1 MKKILVLTAIA
12 LGFAG
17 MNAQQT
23 NTGTGVELI
32 PRAGI
37 NIANQ
42 SIKNVS
48 GEKSKVGFVGGVG
61 VNIETGVKNF
71 SIQPELNFISKGTK
85 VKSNAITETYNF
97 NYIEIPVLAKY
108 SFGPLYVNAG
118 PSIGFLAGKSD
129 KVKAAYGKTRSV
141 DFGIQMGA
149 GLAIPAGPGK
159 LIIDGRYN
167 LGLNNISN
175 ENGQSVKNRG
185 VAITLGYAIP
195 L

>member
-12 LGFAG
+12 FGFAG

-23 NTGTGVELI
+23 KSESGIELI

-37 NIANQ
+37 NISNQ

-48 GEKSKVGFVGGVG
+48 GEKSKVGFVGGIG
-61 VNIETGVKNF
+61 VNIQTGVKSF
-71 SIQPELNFISKGTK
+71 SIQPEVNFISKGTK
-85 VKSNAITETYNF
+85 VKSNGITETYNF

-118 PSIGFLAGKSD
+118 PSIGFLTGKSD
-129 KVKAAYGKTRSV
+129 KVSKTHSV

-175 ENGQSVKNRG
+175 EKGLSVKNRG